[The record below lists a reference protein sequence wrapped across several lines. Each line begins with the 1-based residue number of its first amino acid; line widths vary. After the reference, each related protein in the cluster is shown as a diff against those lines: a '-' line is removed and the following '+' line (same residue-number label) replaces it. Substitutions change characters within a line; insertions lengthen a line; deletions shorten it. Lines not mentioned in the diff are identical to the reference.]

1 MPNINDPNDPNA
13 STLTPGSDAGSMSTG
28 APGATSRGQQG
39 ARIEGTPEETPGP
52 GPRIMSSSTLEGN
65 DVMNRQGEKLG
76 SIEEIML
83 DVSSGRVAYAVLAA
97 GGFLGIGDKLFAI
110 PWQALTLDTD
120 NECFIL
126 DIDKTRL
133 ENAPGFDKDHWP
145 AMADTRWA
153 SELNTYYGTQ
163 PYWS

>member
-1 MPNINDPNDPNA
+1 MPNINDPNDPLA
-13 STLTPGSDAGSMSTG
+13 STLTTGDSAASLNTG
-28 APGATSRGQQG
+28 AADATSRQG

-52 GPRIMSSSTLEGN
+52 GPRIMSASTLEGDN
-65 DVMNRQGEKLG
+65 VMNREGEKLG
-76 SIEEIML
+76 TIEEIML

-126 DIDKTRL
+126 DIDKQRL

-145 AMADTRWA
+145 AMADQRWA
-153 SELNTYYGTQ
+153 GELNTYYGTQ